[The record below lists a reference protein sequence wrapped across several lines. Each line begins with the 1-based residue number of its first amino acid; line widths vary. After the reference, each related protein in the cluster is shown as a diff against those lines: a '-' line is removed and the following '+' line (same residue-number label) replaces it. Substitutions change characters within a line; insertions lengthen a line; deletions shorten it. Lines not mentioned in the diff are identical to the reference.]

1 MFELSKQKAVI
12 AHLNIREEM
21 HGEEPVLAED
31 IKIQAN
37 VPNDFLSY
45 LAPTL
50 KWSLFDRPEA
60 AQVEL
65 IKDDGHMPRLRYSQL
80 PPLAW
85 EGCMEKVSF
94 TIHLPGKAKEIEF
107 EATVNKL
114 VLDCKDGGT
123 VAITFKVSVHPTPE
137 ETGRLAGLL
146 GQEHK
151 ISVRPAEEGGD
162 AKQ

>member
-1 MFELSKQKAVI
+1 MFELSKHKAVI

-21 HGEEPVLAED
+21 HGEEKILAED
-31 IKIQAN
+31 IKIQAD

-50 KWSLFDRPEA
+50 KWSLFDRPDA

-65 IKDDGHMPRLRYSQL
+65 IKDDGHMPRLRYSN
-80 PPLAW
+80 LAPISW
-85 EGCMEKVSF
+85 EGKMERATFV
-94 TIHLPGKAKEIEF
+94 IHPPGKAKEFEF
-107 EATVNKL
+107 EGTVDKL
-114 VLDCKDGGT
+114 VLDCKDGRT
-123 VAITFKVSVHPTPE
+123 VAISFKVSIHPTPE

-151 ISVRPAEEGGD
+151 ISVRPREDDGD
-162 AKQ
+162 GKQ